1 MKPSTAAGD
10 RLAVLVV
17 DDSAVVRQT
26 LQSILQQD
34 PAIEVAVAADPLFA
48 EQKLRLRR
56 PDVIIL
62 DLEMPRMDGMTWL
75 RHLMRTDPIPVV
87 ICSALLG
94 RWAEAA
100 LRALEE
106 GAVEVIAKPQ
116 VGVRSFLEDSGASIL
131 DAVRAAAAVRGGP
144 GWLRRR
150 GPSESGRPQGGRNTA
165 WVPKLPRDVRRDAV
179 AGKDLRL
186 VVIGASTG
194 GTEAIR
200 TILEGLPP
208 DCPPIAIV
216 QHMPEG
222 FTAAFAARLDE
233 FCRIEVKEA
242 ESGERLV
249 PGRALVARGDH
260 HLVLHRSGFHY
271 LAELS
276 AAPPVRRHRPS
287 VDVLFESAAVTAGA
301 EAVGI
306 LLSGMGDDGA
316 RGLRQ
321 LCDVGAATIAQDEAT
336 CVVYG
341 MPREAVK
348 LGAVQRLLPLD
359 QIAAAIVQTR
369 DEVR

>member
-1 MKPSTAAGD
+1 MPADAGD
-10 RLAVLVV
+10 PLFVLVV

-26 LQSILQQD
+26 LQSLLQQD
-34 PAIEVAVAADPLFA
+34 PSIEVAVAADPLFA
-48 EQKLRLRR
+48 EQKLRQRR
-56 PDVIIL
+56 PDVIVL

-116 VGVRSFLEDSGASIL
+116 YGVRSFLEDSGAAIL
-131 DAVRAAAAVRGGP
+131 DTVRAAAAVRDSP
-144 GWLRRR
+144 AWRRWRAPVQSARPADRR
-150 GPSESGRPQGGRNTA
+150 GGAWAPKFHRGARPDSA
-165 WVPKLPRDVRRDAV
+165 
-179 AGKDLRL
+179 AGLDLRL

-200 TILEGLPP
+200 TILEPLPP

-233 FCRIEVKEA
+233 VCRIEVKEA

-249 PGRALVARGDH
+249 PGRALVARGNH

-316 RGLRQ
+316 RGLRK
-321 LCDVGAATIAQDEAT
+321 LRDVGAVTIAQDEAT

-348 LGAVQRLLPLD
+348 LDAAQWVLPLD
-359 QIAAAIVQTR
+359 QIRAAIAAR
-369 DEVR
+369 DEVP